1 MKNSGVIKV
10 IFVVLVV
17 AAVISIANIN
27 FDLQMGKAWK
37 YISNAEYSKAAEILD
52 YQIENNGKQE
62 KVYLLY
68 ADYYI
73 ALEEYQDALD
83 VLNEGANKA
92 QSTDKINAK
101 ISEINTLS
109 ETHQKEI
116 TKPTTNFGWWFCL
129 IFSVGVVLIL
139 VSADYKARKE
149 AEPTQEESQD
159 AENLA
164 EASNNNDNIEFTP
177 KWQKPFGNWTKEQ
190 LLKKGQ
196 EDRYNKSIYDDI
208 AIVSINKSAV
218 TAEIRGTQG
227 DVYDVTLDKCN
238 CPDFKHRHLPC
249 KHIYLLARNVKK
261 SKGGLK

>member
-1 MKNSGVIKV
+1 MKNGGVIKV
-10 IFVVLVV
+10 IFVVLVI

-27 FDLQMGKAWK
+27 FDLQMGKAWE

-83 VLNEGANKA
+83 VLNKGANKA

-109 ETHQKEI
+109 ETNQKEI
-116 TKPTTNFGWWFCL
+116 SKPTTNLGWWFCL
-129 IFSVGVVLIL
+129 IFSVGVALIF

-149 AEPTQEESQD
+149 TEPTQEELQN
-159 AENLA
+159 AEPPV
-164 EASNNNDNIEFTP
+164 EVINDDNTE
-177 KWQKPFGNWTKEQ
+177 KWQKPFGKWTKEQ
-190 LLKKGQ
+190 LSEAGQ
-196 EDRYNKSIYDDI
+196 ENRYNRSIDDYMQI
-208 AIVSINKSAV
+208 ISIDNSAGA
-218 TAEIRGTQG
+218 AEIMGTQG
-227 DVYDVTLDKCN
+227 TVYDVTLNKCN
-238 CPDFKHRHLPC
+238 CPDFEHRHLPC
-249 KHIYLLARNVKK
+249 KHIYLLARNVNK